1 VSSLP
6 ASAATAVALFAATN
20 VDDLVVLALFSAA
33 SRATGRPRR
42 WEIWAGQYLG
52 FATLVGLSL
61 AVGRGLSLIL
71 SRWLWLLALI
81 PLAVG
86 VVTLVAAIRQARH
99 PGQSAP
105 PPHAPPGQTD
115 PPQPPGSPGARGPSD
130 AADAPGVDPA
140 DPPQPPASPGAR
152 GPSDAAHAPGVVGP
166 SDPADLPRVP
176 APSAVADP
184 SDPSGA
190 VGVRGLSA
198 VPGIPAVP
206 GVLGVRGL
214 SWMAGVAGVATL
226 TVVNGADNLAAYT
239 PVFATADAD
248 RIAVT
253 LTVFAVGVA
262 VWCEAGALLT
272 RHHRITDT
280 LARYGRWILPT
291 AFILIALYTLHAT
304 NAPIHP

>member
-20 VDDLVVLALFSAA
+20 VDDLVVLALLSAA

-81 PLAVG
+81 PLTVG
-86 VVTLVAAIRQARH
+86 VVTLVAAIRQARRPREPASPLH
-99 PGQSAP
+99 G
-105 PPHAPPGQTD
+105 PPGQTD
-115 PPQPPGSPGARGPSD
+115 PPQPPGTADVP
-130 AADAPGVDPA
+130 AA
-140 DPPQPPASPGAR
+140 
-152 GPSDAAHAPGVVGP
+152 
-166 SDPADLPRVP
+166 ADLPG
-176 APSAVADP
+176 AV
-184 SDPSGA
+184 GA

-198 VPGIPAVP
+198 VPGIPAVT
-206 GVLGVRGL
+206 GVLSVRGL

-239 PVFATADAD
+239 PVFATAGAG
-248 RIAVT
+248 RIALT
-253 LTVFAVGVA
+253 LAVFAVGVA
-262 VWCEAGALLT
+262 VWCTAGALLT
-272 RHHRITDT
+272 RHHGITDT
-280 LARYGRWILPT
+280 LARYGPWILPA
-291 AFILIALYTLHAT
+291 AFILIAIYTLHAT
-304 NAPIHP
+304 NAPIHL

>member
-52 FATLVGLSL
+52 FAILVGLSL

-81 PLAVG
+81 PLTVG
-86 VVTLVAAIRQARH
+86 VVTLVAAIRQARR
-99 PGQSAP
+99 PGQPASP
-105 PPHAPPGQTD
+105 PEGPPGQID
-115 PPQPPGSPGARGPSD
+115 PPQASAQSA
-130 AADAPGVDPA
+130 AADAPRA
-140 DPPQPPASPGAR
+140 
-152 GPSDAAHAPGVVGP
+152 
-166 SDPADLPRVP
+166 ADLPDAPGAPGVP
-176 APSAVADP
+176 APS
-184 SDPSGA
+184 GA
-190 VGVRGLSA
+190 AGAFSLRGPSA
-198 VPGIPAVP
+198 VPGLPAVT
-206 GVLGVRGL
+206 GLVSVRGL

-226 TVVNGADNLAAYT
+226 TVVDGADNLAAYT
-239 PVFATADAD
+239 PVFATADAG
-248 RIAVT
+248 RVALT
-253 LTVFAVGVA
+253 LAVFAVGVA
-262 VWCEAGALLT
+262 VWCVAGALLT

-280 LARYGRWILPT
+280 LARYGRWILPA

-304 NAPIHP
+304 NAPIRP